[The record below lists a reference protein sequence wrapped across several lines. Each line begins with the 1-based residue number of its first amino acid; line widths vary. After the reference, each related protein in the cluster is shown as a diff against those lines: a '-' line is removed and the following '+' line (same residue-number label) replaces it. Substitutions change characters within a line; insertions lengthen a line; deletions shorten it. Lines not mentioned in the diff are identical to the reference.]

1 METEYS
7 LNGRVK
13 IKNTQDMV
21 GCHTKTSK
29 RITNIRF
36 IFYSDGVDYISNMV

>member
-7 LNGRVK
+7 SNGCVK

-29 RITNIRF
+29 RTNIRF
-36 IFYSDGVDYISNMV
+36 IFYSNGVDYISNMV